1 MEDTPDSINFRLSLG
16 LLGVKM
22 AKMQRIN
29 EIPREKVLSDL
40 LENNIKPTDNNYTTC
55 LEKHLSTE
63 FGIDINSPFLSKLQ
77 SDCDKFAIQAV
88 ILWRKHHG
96 KEERVLAKNRGKI
109 EKCSVL
115 KGIQTKVV
123 NCQNKSKS
131 IIVSVTYLQTTKY
144 HLILSFFF
152 SP

>member
-1 MEDTPDSINFRLSLG
+1 
-16 LLGVKM
+16 M

-55 LEKHLSTE
+55 LEKHLCTE
-63 FGIDINSPFLSKLQ
+63 FGIDNLDSPFMPKLQ

-123 NCQNKSKS
+123 NCQKQVEVNQCFR
-131 IIVSVTYLQTTKY
+131 YLQST
-144 HLILSFFF
+144 I
-152 SP
+152 